1 MMLKKIG
8 FPLVILF
15 SITGIIL
22 SYMYDQQQIAEIADE
37 ATSSIPVEETEP
49 SEEIEDEPVV
59 DETVSLG
66 WLGSHID
73 NDPSLTQKVV
83 FVGSSSF
90 TSTESDHG
98 WPNLVMEET
107 AHAIDTTTID
117 YEVLTYSGETVS
129 SSLIADTAR
138 DITAADPTVLI
149 IESFSLNDNQYY
161 LPFTEQESFDNLSLF
176 LTHMESELPDTEII
190 VVPSN
195 PFPNALHYL
204 ERKNVLDE
212 QASTLPG
219 TYVDHWGA
227 WPTGEGLESVT
238 QNLRPNDEGHE
249 IWSEAFLE
257 FFIDS

>member
-1 MMLKKIG
+1 MLKKIG

-22 SYMYDQQQIAEIADE
+22 SYMYNQQQIAEIADE
-37 ATSSIPVEETEP
+37 ATSSIPVEEPETNEETEV
-49 SEEIEDEPVV
+49 EPDI
-59 DETVSLG
+59 DETVSSG
-66 WLGSHID
+66 WLGSHIEKD
-73 NDPSLTQKVV
+73 SSLTQKVV

-90 TSTESDHG
+90 TSTESDRD
-98 WPNLVMEET
+98 WPSLVMKET
-107 AHAIDTTTID
+107 AHAITATKID

-129 SSLIADTAR
+129 SSLIADTAS
-138 DITAADPTVLI
+138 DITAAEPTILI
-149 IESFSLNDNQYY
+149 VESFSLNDNQYY
-161 LPFTEQESFDNLSLF
+161 LPFTEQESVDNLSLF

-204 ERKNVLDE
+204 ERKNTLDE
-212 QASTLPG
+212 QASSLPG
-219 TYVDHWGA
+219 TYVDHWVA

-238 QNLRPNDEGHE
+238 QNLRPNDEGQE